1 MEYGLLNDEIKERD
15 DYVLEDEP
23 MVKEYR
29 EKRKCLEEAVEKF
42 NRYLRK
48 ATYELALN
56 DGPKEV
62 IKALQVELKLTDTD
76 EMQIYFDFSEQPEQG
91 FSYEFM
97 TWSERLQQKLE
108 CSNVPNEM
116 EKELNEQILNIAKVF
131 LCFYEF

>member
-48 ATYELALN
+48 ATYELALT
-56 DGPKEV
+56 V
-62 IKALQVELKLTDTD
+62 L
-76 EMQIYFDFSEQPEQG
+76 
-91 FSYEFM
+91 
-97 TWSERLQQKLE
+97 
-108 CSNVPNEM
+108 
-116 EKELNEQILNIAKVF
+116 
-131 LCFYEF
+131 